1 VGQHSGRETARPA
14 SLCGEIV
21 PALDDLLADLTSGD
35 EARAEAAVPLLAAL
49 GETIIPSL
57 RDLLDSTDADIR
69 WWATRTLAS
78 LPSLDLS
85 LLLSSLSDAAPE
97 VRQCAALGLCSHP
110 SEAALP
116 LLVRGLSDAD
126 GILADLSARALVA
139 VGKPA
144 VESLLEVLKDAPQ
157 SARIHAMQALSE
169 IADPR
174 SIRPMIESMSENSA
188 MIQYWA
194 EAGLERMGVNMVYM
208 KP

>member
-1 VGQHSGRETARPA
+1 MGQHPGRETARPA

-21 PALDDLLADLTSGD
+21 PALEDLLADLTSGD
-35 EARAEAAVPLLAAL
+35 EVRAEAAVPLLAAL
-49 GETIIPSL
+49 GETIIPFL
-57 RDLLDSTDADIR
+57 RDLLDSPDADIR

-78 LPSLDLS
+78 LPSLDPG

-110 SEAALP
+110 SEAAIP
-116 LLVRGLSDAD
+116 LLVCGLSDAD
-126 GILADLSARALVA
+126 GIIADLSARALVA

-157 SARIHAMQALSE
+157 SARIHAMHALSE

-174 SIRPMIESMSENSA
+174 AIRPMIESMSENSV
-188 MIQYWA
+188 MIHYWA

>member
-1 VGQHSGRETARPA
+1 MGQHPGRETARPA

-35 EARAEAAVPLLAAL
+35 EERAEAAVPLLAAL
-49 GETIIPSL
+49 GETVIPSL
-57 RDLLDSTDADIR
+57 RDLLDSTDADLR

-78 LPSLDLS
+78 LPSPDLS
-85 LLLSSLSDAAPE
+85 LLLSSLADAAPE

-110 SEAALP
+110 SEAAIP

-157 SARIHAMQALSE
+157 SARIHAMHALSE

-174 SIRPMIESMSENSA
+174 TIRPMIESLSEDSA
-188 MIQYWA
+188 MIHYWA
-194 EAGLERMGVNMVYM
+194 EAGLERMGVNMVYL